1 MGAPMLNT
9 RAKLAIAKIIHRM
22 ATAVPGVIGHGEIEA
37 TRAGLHWSLDLGEGI
52 DFAIW
57 LLGAFERSTVAAYS
71 RLLRP
76 GMTVIDVGAN
86 IGAHTLRFAQ
96 LVGPTGRVVAVEP
109 TAWAVRKLRKNL
121 SLNRELAARV
131 HVHQTMLLAKPG
143 DRLEDKL
150 HASWPLHGR
159 DVEPDLRAQT
169 KETTGAKAQTLDDL
183 ARSENLERIDFIK
196 LDVDGHEGAV
206 LRGGLNVLRQQKPI
220 MVVELSPYQLEMK
233 DDHFEDLLSLFG
245 ECNYSLHDLRSGR
258 VLPRDPCMLAKEIP
272 ARGSIN
278 VVAMAGA

>member
-1 MGAPMLNT
+1 MLNT
-9 RAKLAIAKIIHRM
+9 RAKLAIAKTIHRM
-22 ATAVPGVIGHGEIEA
+22 ATAVPGLIGHGEIEA
-37 TRAGLHWSLDLGEGI
+37 TRAGLRWSLDLGEGI

-57 LLGAFERSTVAAYS
+57 LVGAFERSTVAAYS
-71 RLLRP
+71 KLLRP

-96 LVGPTGRVVAVEP
+96 LVGPSGRVVAVEP
-109 TAWAVRKLRKNL
+109 TAWAVRKLRNNL
-121 SLNRELAARV
+121 ALNNELTDLV
-131 HVHQTMLLAKPG
+131 HIHQAMLLAKSG
-143 DRLEDKL
+143 DRLEDEL

-169 KETTGAKAQTLDDL
+169 KATTGAKGLTLDDL

-206 LRGGLNVLRQQKPI
+206 LRGGLNVLRQHKPI

-233 DDHFEDLLSLFG
+233 GDRFEDLLSLFG
-245 ECNYSLHDLRSGR
+245 ECGYSLHNLRSGR
-258 VLPRDPCMLAKEIP
+258 MLPRDSRMLAKEIP

-278 VVAMAGA
+278 VVAMASA